1 MRREIQN
8 PLIVQPNPESFCRAI
23 IFNTY
28 SKIVLL
34 LLLWKFM
41 YLSNLS
47 NLSKKLSKFIE
58 FIEKLF
64 FDKWT
69 QDEHGR
75 QPHHDQIGGG
85 HHD

>member
-1 MRREIQN
+1 
-8 PLIVQPNPESFCRAI
+8 
-23 IFNTY
+23 
-28 SKIVLL
+28 
-34 LLLWKFM
+34 
-41 YLSNLS
+41 
-47 NLSKKLSKFIE
+47 LSKFIE